1 MTWDEME
8 GKWRQLSGRI
18 RKKWGQLTED
28 DLDVIAGNRDILLG
42 KLQERYAIK
51 KAEAEEQVDRFV
63 NQL

>member
-28 DLDVIAGNRDILLG
+28 DLDVFAGNRDILLG